1 MRILMYGAGVQGS
14 LYATRL
20 HEAGH
25 DITLLA
31 RGARLDL
38 LRDEGIVLEEVL
50 TGRRTL
56 ARVRLT
62 ASLEPDSV
70 YDLVMV
76 AVRRDQVDDVLP
88 AVAAARRVP
97 IVLFMHNHAG
107 GSSALLDAV
116 GAERV
121 VLGFPGAGGVRID
134 AMVRYVLIPQ
144 QPTTI
149 GEPSGHRTPRV
160 HMLVRLLRS
169 AGFRTRVERHMDAW
183 LNVHAVFVT
192 AVVGALYLSNSNTRT
207 LAADRRAV
215 RRLVQGVR
223 QGFRA
228 LAANGG
234 GTPPINLRAI
244 FEWVP
249 ERIAVWYWQQYLS
262 HPLAEFAFGGHARAA
277 PFEMAALAREV
288 GMLVHGAARQTG
300 TLDTL
305 WDAIQV
311 QASDGAVVRER
322 HR

>member
-1 MRILMYGAGVQGS
+1 MRILIYGAGVQGL

-31 RGARLDL
+31 RGPRLDV
-38 LRDEGIVLEEVL
+38 LRAQGIVLEEVL

-76 AVRRDQVDDVLP
+76 AVRRDQVDEVLP

-121 VLGFPGAGGVRID
+121 VLGFPGAGGVRDD
-134 AMVRYVLIPQ
+134 ATVRYVHIPQ

-149 GEPSGHRTPRV
+149 GEPSGRHTPRI
-160 HMLVRLLRS
+160 HMLVRLLRG

-183 LNVHAVFVT
+183 LNVQAVFVT
-192 AVVGALYLSNSNTRT
+192 AVVGALYLSSCNTRT
-207 LAADRRAV
+207 LAADRHTV

-228 LAANGG
+228 LAANGN
-234 GTPPINLRAI
+234 GTPPINLRTI

-249 ERIAVWYWQQYLS
+249 ERIA
-262 HPLAEFAFGGHARAA
+262 
-277 PFEMAALAREV
+277 
-288 GMLVHGAARQTG
+288 
-300 TLDTL
+300 
-305 WDAIQV
+305 
-311 QASDGAVVRER
+311 
-322 HR
+322 

>member
-1 MRILMYGAGVQGS
+1 
-14 LYATRL
+14 
-20 HEAGH
+20 
-25 DITLLA
+25 
-31 RGARLDL
+31 
-38 LRDEGIVLEEVL
+38 
-50 TGRRTL
+50 
-56 ARVRLT
+56 
-62 ASLEPDSV
+62 
-70 YDLVMV
+70 
-76 AVRRDQVDDVLP
+76 
-88 AVAAARRVP
+88 
-97 IVLFMHNHAG
+97 MHNHAG

-207 LAADRRAV
+207 LAADRRAL
-215 RRLVQGVR
+215 RRFVQGVR